1 MVDIEKTSPQIKQ
14 NTLTPFQHDK
24 GQIGSEFPRQISRKA
39 VPKIRLDSPTT
50 NQISP
55 VKKATTTAI
64 ASLPNVK
71 KKRKSSRKLFSIRQT
86 ESLIKALEYLT
97 NSIEKNNWNLEMEF
111 KEREKNP
118 LNLDHRRTLQPQHDS
133 VNSRRT
139 SSLTGKNSRP
149 RNYNT
154 KYGASNR
161 HEHRRKSITLK
172 HIDESA
178 QNRTEKVAV
187 EVRVVF
193 LKIGEIDTLKELYY
207 ADAFLQAKWR
217 EPRLDGH
224 TAEELSITE
233 LEQYWNPLLYIDNIL
248 SETKETQWIM
258 AVRSESGE
266 VYLIE
271 RRRIKGVFLE
281 TLELNDF
288 PLDVQDLTITV
299 TTERPDTEVDIIPD
313 QVEMS
318 AINIQTFVDQQ
329 EWKLHEHV
337 EIKKRII
344 KQEYSSSMKSHPCLS
359 VTCRAARR
367 PGYFY
372 WNVFLIMFMISG
384 LAFATFAV
392 SPDKAELRLR
402 LSFTLILT
410 SVTFKYVITQSLPK
424 ISYLTYMDKY
434 VLMSLFICALSVL
447 SDTQSTATPLPT
459 SASVNTTYPGP
470 RIVFPYM
477 NAPPSSISL
486 SSSPSTNSE
495 FNSTSDRYPM
505 NISNYDPVNKF
516 PSTDTINTSNGLQ
529 PNYNSSSITSPV
541 SLSQNSTSSMY
552 NQIQND
558 STPSLAAVN
567 QTFSSLL
574 REQNS
579 GCSRSNRIACS
590 DWKMVQQI
598 EQHVFTSFV
607 TIYILAHAIFIFWL
621 YFDASRRR
629 REMRQKDKD
638 YRVTKQPINQ
648 DFHNGEFVCISSDL
662 KKMLK

>member
-1 MVDIEKTSPQIKQ
+1 MEHNFEGIKEALTSVCQEVLGHKKHHHKEWISVE
-14 NTLTPFQHDK
+14 TLDK
-24 GQIGSEFPRQISRKA
+24 IQER
-39 VPKIRLDSPTT
+39 
-50 NQISP
+50 
-55 VKKATTTAI
+55 
-64 ASLPNVK
+64 
-71 KKRKSSRKLFSIRQT
+71 KKRRQQLTTVEQEQRNLLF
-86 ESLIKALEYLT
+86 
-97 NSIEKNNWNLEMEF
+97 
-111 KEREKNP
+111 
-118 LNLDHRRTLQPQHDS
+118 
-133 VNSRRT
+133 T
-139 SSLTGKNSRP
+139 STGN
-149 RNYNT
+149 
-154 KYGASNR
+154 
-161 HEHRRKSITLK
+161 
-172 HIDESA
+172 
-178 QNRTEKVAV
+178 KVAV

-217 EPRLDGH
+217 EPKLDGH

-248 SETKETQWIM
+248 SETKDTQWIM
-258 AVRSESGE
+258 AVRNEYGE
-266 VYLIE
+266 VYLME

-424 ISYLTYMDKY
+424 ISYLTYMLNLDY
-434 VLMSLFICALSVL
+434 
-447 SDTQSTATPLPT
+447 D
-459 SASVNTTYPGP
+459 NNDYE
-470 RIVFPYM
+470 IV
-477 NAPPSSISL
+477 
-486 SSSPSTNSE
+486 
-495 FNSTSDRYPM
+495 
-505 NISNYDPVNKF
+505 
-516 PSTDTINTSNGLQ
+516 
-529 PNYNSSSITSPV
+529 
-541 SLSQNSTSSMY
+541 
-552 NQIQND
+552 
-558 STPSLAAVN
+558 
-567 QTFSSLL
+567 
-574 REQNS
+574 
-579 GCSRSNRIACS
+579 
-590 DWKMVQQI
+590 
-598 EQHVFTSFV
+598 
-607 TIYILAHAIFIFWL
+607 
-621 YFDASRRR
+621 
-629 REMRQKDKD
+629 
-638 YRVTKQPINQ
+638 
-648 DFHNGEFVCISSDL
+648 
-662 KKMLK
+662 